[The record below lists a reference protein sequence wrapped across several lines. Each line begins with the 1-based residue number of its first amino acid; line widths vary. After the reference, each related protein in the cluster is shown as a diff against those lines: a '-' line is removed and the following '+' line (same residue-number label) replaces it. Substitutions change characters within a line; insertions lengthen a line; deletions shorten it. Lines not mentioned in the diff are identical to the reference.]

1 MAEFLV
7 LRQDEQGTQK
17 WTILEVLLMLLL
29 IINWDQNGNEMYRI
43 ST

>member
-7 LRQDEQGTQK
+7 LWQDEQGTQK

-29 IINWDQNGNEMYRI
+29 IIN
-43 ST
+43 